1 MSIKMFPPKD
11 TVYNILN
18 NQNNCEQQLLDFYNA
33 YIMAVSCVSVYTDAG
48 DYKKYYIEELEN
60 EIKNRIII
68 KLPVLRIAVRDKLDN
83 DTLFKKSSEDVWILL
98 FVLGYFKAIFL
109 NKKDFFIIISL
120 FRSDNL
126 YYVNEGA
133 KKASY
138 EPWKICLLAL

>member
-1 MSIKMFPPKD
+1 MNIKMFPSRD

-60 EIKNRIII
+60 EIKKRIII

-83 DTLFKKSSEDVWILL
+83 DTLFKKSSED
-98 FVLGYFKAIFL
+98 F
-109 NKKDFFIIISL
+109 
-120 FRSDNL
+120 
-126 YYVNEGA
+126 
-133 KKASY
+133 
-138 EPWKICLLAL
+138 

>member
-1 MSIKMFPPKD
+1 MSIKMFPSKD

-33 YIMAVSCVSVYTDAG
+33 YIMAVSGVSVYTDAG

-83 DTLFKKSSEDVWILL
+83 NTLFKKSSEDV
-98 FVLGYFKAIFL
+98 
-109 NKKDFFIIISL
+109 
-120 FRSDNL
+120 
-126 YYVNEGA
+126 
-133 KKASY
+133 
-138 EPWKICLLAL
+138 

>member
-60 EIKNRIII
+60 EIKNRIIRLFFMICVNTENGI
-68 KLPVLRIAVRDKLDN
+68 KYRMVIGLVSR
-83 DTLFKKSSEDVWILL
+83 
-98 FVLGYFKAIFL
+98 KAA
-109 NKKDFFIIISL
+109 
-120 FRSDNL
+120 
-126 YYVNEGA
+126 YC
-133 KKASY
+133 
-138 EPWKICLLAL
+138 P